1 MKLTGYLKGRGKL
14 GNMVVSQVGGYSIA
28 RDYRA
33 KIANPNTEEQVGQRA
48 RFKLLSQLAASMA
61 PVIAIA
67 KDGLKSSRN
76 QFVSRNFALSFAND
90 GAAAITIE
98 NLQLTKGTSGLPA
111 IVATRS
117 AATDPISV
125 KLAESASIA
134 ADRICYCMF
143 SKTAENKMQLMTS
156 IVVAD
161 TAGNGLFEAELP
173 AMTTDAVIYA
183 YGMKDLNASAAA
195 KYGNYNVSSG
205 EDIARLIMSRKLSTE
220 DYKLSQTRGT
230 QLLRG
235 ETSNGTP
242 TGNESRLWL
251 TESGPVTVSGAGVY
265 PNGTLVQIQA
275 SVPEGKRFIGWRD
288 NGTQQFIGYSPTL
301 RIELNQ
307 NRDIVAVAYDPD
319 SSTGGEASAPTSN
332 PLPYASAEVILDS
345 TQYYVTDGIIP
356 DIESFDNL
364 IINNVFGF
372 SHVTYV
378 PEGSYLGA
386 ADNVELLP
394 SPENEADY
402 MMEETNSRPGAI
414 YLDDNV
420 FFYIG
425 SLPWVNPY
433 PGTEISFDN
442 MTYWNPISKPNINVQ
457 DSIIQYVALKGFTDS
472 TLSIE
477 IVKENGVIVAEIPY
491 DDNGIYDSGEVN
503 LYEPVDIFINGKK
516 WIHLYSPDFSTP

>member
-1 MKLTGYLKGRGKL
+1 
-14 GNMVVSQVGGYSIA
+14 
-28 RDYRA
+28 
-33 KIANPNTEEQVGQRA
+33 
-48 RFKLLSQLAASMA
+48 
-61 PVIAIA
+61 
-67 KDGLKSSRN
+67 
-76 QFVSRNFALSFAND
+76 
-90 GAAAITIE
+90 
-98 NLQLTKGTSGLPA
+98 
-111 IVATRS
+111 
-117 AATDPISV
+117 
-125 KLAESASIA
+125 
-134 ADRICYCMF
+134 
-143 SKTAENKMQLMTS
+143 MTS

-319 SSTGGEASAPTSN
+319 SSTGGEAGTPTSN
-332 PLPYASAEVILDS
+332 PLPYASAEVVLDS

-356 DIESFDNL
+356 DIDSFDNL

-394 SPENEADY
+394 SPEMEADY

-414 YLDDNV
+414 YLDDQV

-425 SLPWVNPY
+425 SMPWVNPY
-433 PGTEISFDN
+433 PGTWLYINSREFHDLTNPLKTSFDTFR
-442 MTYWNPISKPNINVQ
+442 MIEVYGIPQGHEVKLVQPNKLV
-457 DSIIQYVALKGFTDS
+457 D
-472 TLSIE
+472 TLPWSDADVCYQLDGIDDADWPSN
-477 IVKENGVIVAEIPY
+477 IVVDNEN
-491 DDNGIYDSGEVN
+491 
-503 LYEPVDIFINGKK
+503 
-516 WIHLYSPDFSTP
+516 WITITK